1 MSYSP
6 AEQTVLREV
15 EEVYSGNLPE
25 ARRAW
30 WSGATY
36 PDPAAIGLA
45 AEDVDIEID
54 GGKAPAWLIR
64 AEASPRR
71 QSAQSWSTAAEP
83 RAGRP
88 SCRPHCTGTRYGQPV
103 DFLP

>member
-64 AEASPRR
+64 AEASAAAPVCAIMVHGRGATR
-71 QSAQSWSTAAEP
+71 WKAFVPSALHGNSVWTA
-83 RAGRP
+83 
-88 SCRPHCTGTRYGQPV
+88 C
-103 DFLP
+103 